1 MKTLNKLAMA
11 TAIAALTSGAAMA
24 ETTTYTTTTTST
36 NAPYIATSTN
46 AQSQIRLNSTQVR
59 ALQQALRSEGYNI
72 SVDGIWGLNTASAL
86 RSYQSASQLAIT
98 GQANR
103 ETLAKLNLNSDAFYN
118 TNMASN
124 TNVKAQSALTLS
136 RAEVRDLQA
145 ALRAEGYNIGV
156 DGIWG
161 PNTASA
167 LRSFQ
172 TSSNLAVTGQ
182 ANRETL
188 AKLNMNSNS
197 YFNSDETTRADM
209 KAQTSL
215 RLNSTEVRGLQQALR
230 AQGYNIG
237 VDGVWGPNTAGALR
251 SFQSR
256 SNLAVTGQAN
266 RETLAELNLLPGSTT
281 TTTASTTTTTTTG
294 PDIQAQTALRLDSG
308 EVRSLQQA
316 LRNEG
321 YTGVGVNGFMDQ
333 PTVDAL
339 RSFQTSNNLAV
350 TGRANFETLASLDL
364 LANSSAN
371 TSVASSSLI
380 PSIVQLSNG
389 EARLLQQALNSEGYN
404 IGIDGIIGQGTINT
418 LRDYQ
423 AANNLSATGQLDQ
436 ETLVSLQLLDALMR

>member
-1 MKTLNKLAMA
+1 MA

-172 TSSNLAVTGQ
+172 TL
-182 ANRETL
+182 
-188 AKLNMNSNS
+188 
-197 YFNSDETTRADM
+197 
-209 KAQTSL
+209 
-215 RLNSTEVRGLQQALR
+215 
-230 AQGYNIG
+230 
-237 VDGVWGPNTAGALR
+237 
-251 SFQSR
+251 
-256 SNLAVTGQAN
+256 
-266 RETLAELNLLPGSTT
+266 
-281 TTTASTTTTTTTG
+281 
-294 PDIQAQTALRLDSG
+294 
-308 EVRSLQQA
+308 
-316 LRNEG
+316 
-321 YTGVGVNGFMDQ
+321 
-333 PTVDAL
+333 
-339 RSFQTSNNLAV
+339 
-350 TGRANFETLASLDL
+350 
-364 LANSSAN
+364 
-371 TSVASSSLI
+371 SLI
-380 PSIVQLSNG
+380 HI
-389 EARLLQQALNSEGYN
+389 
-404 IGIDGIIGQGTINT
+404 
-418 LRDYQ
+418 
-423 AANNLSATGQLDQ
+423 
-436 ETLVSLQLLDALMR
+436 